1 MWAPIAWWIFWRVTL
16 ADWLPIAPQR
26 KDTPQMIKKA

>member
-26 KDTPQMIKKA
+26 KDPSK

>member
-16 ADWLPIAPQR
+16 ADWFPLSPQSN
-26 KDTPQMIKKA
+26 DTPKIIKKA